1 MIGSCHPPNS
11 EKISMHR
18 ILTFALLGFFAVATA
33 EAAAQDPGGDPT
45 YGDVSLDAGFTP
57 DPWEMDLTAGGS
69 ISVDKGSCSYGEVAD
84 DPDVDLYWDG
94 SGSTL
99 YIYVIAGD
107 DTTLLV
113 NMPNSDWRCDDDSYG
128 DGDPILEIP
137 KAPDGLYDIWVGTYA
152 EEMISATL
160 YISELDPRE
169 SPEQFWATAKK
180 IER

>member
-1 MIGSCHPPNS
+1 MRG
-11 EKISMHR
+11 
-18 ILTFALLGFFAVATA
+18 ILAFAVLSLFAITTTD
-33 EAAAQDPGGDPT
+33 AAAQDVGGDPT

-69 ISVDKGSCSYGEVAD
+69 IAVNEGSCSYGKVSD
-84 DPDVDLYWDG
+84 NPDVDLYWDG

-99 YIYVIAGD
+99 YIYVIGSE

-113 NMPNSDWRCDDDSYG
+113 NMPNASWRCDDDSFG
-128 DGDPILEIP
+128 DGDPILSIP
-137 KAPDGLYDIWVGTYA
+137 KAQDGLYDIWVGTYGSD
-152 EEMISATL
+152 MISATL

-169 SPEQFWATAKK
+169 SPEDFWATAKK